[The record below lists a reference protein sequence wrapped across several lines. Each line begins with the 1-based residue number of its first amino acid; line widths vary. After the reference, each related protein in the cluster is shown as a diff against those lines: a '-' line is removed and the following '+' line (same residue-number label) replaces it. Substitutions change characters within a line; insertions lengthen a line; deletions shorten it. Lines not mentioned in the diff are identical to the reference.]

1 MEETVFGYHAVE
13 SLLRLDP
20 KRVKQVL
27 VQSNRN
33 DKRMQAL
40 SIIGANQ
47 GVVLEPC
54 PRQTLD
60 ERVEGRHQGVRGG
73 TAFECR

>member
-20 KRVKQVL
+20 KRVKRVL

-40 SIIGANQ
+40 QA
-47 GVVLEPC
+47 L
-54 PRQTLD
+54 
-60 ERVEGRHQGVRGG
+60 
-73 TAFECR
+73 